1 MDMKPL
7 RKSGKWVTLLLMLA
21 IIFVVNIIAAYVRFQ
36 WDLTEDKRFTIS
48 ESTARIM
55 AAPDDN
61 VTVRVLLDGEF
72 PAGFV
77 RLQSAVRDMLGKI
90 RDINPNVSFEFED
103 PASGTVR
110 EREQRARMLQEEKII
125 PVSLSYS
132 DGTKVVQKAVFPFAI
147 IYYKQRQYVV
157 NLLEDQKPGDD
168 EEVVLNKSI
177 SLLEYKFANAF
188 QKLQAPRAKNVLFL
202 QGHGEWDASQTFRLE
217 AEIRKFHKVGR
228 VNPDTLMRIDS
239 TIDLVMVCGPKT
251 AIPLKD
257 QFKLDQYI
265 MAGGRVIWLIDKFD
279 VSLDSINKYKF
290 FVPPAFETG
299 LDDMLF
305 RYGVRLMPDFVVDLE
320 CSSIPQV
327 VGMTGDKPQ
336 TKLFPWIYNLSVASD
351 TEHPIAK
358 NIDRVNFSF
367 PGSIDTVK
375 TNGPVTK
382 TILLHSSRYSRTQLA
397 PVRLTFEILKSS
409 PDPAKFNDGNKAL
422 AVLLEGEF
430 ESFFK
435 NRITPEF
442 QATLD
447 NIGMKFLDKS
457 KPARQLIVTDSD
469 FAKNLVNPVSGETED
484 IGYNKWERRYYK
496 GNKEF
501 ILNAVEYMLDEDNIL
516 TSRSKEVKLRLLDP
530 VKTRQ
535 EKTFWQ
541 FLNVGLPLILLILF
555 GLVYRYV
562 RKRKYAA

>member
-541 FLNVGLPLILLILF
+541 FLNVELPLILLILF

-562 RKRKYAA
+562 RKRKYTA

>member
-110 EREQRARMLQEEKII
+110 EREQRAKILQEEKII

-442 QATLD
+442 QVTLD

-541 FLNVGLPLILLILF
+541 FLNVGLPLILLVLF

>member
-430 ESFFK
+430 ESFFI

-541 FLNVGLPLILLILF
+541 FLNVGLPLILLVLF

-562 RKRKYAA
+562 RKRKYTA